1 MSYDEHKLPIFGH
14 NIFFFCLLTQIFFQ
28 VINERREYLRSLKQ
42 PQTANQEEG
51 SKKKNLA
58 FLDMLLKAE
67 EDGEK
72 FMSQKDIRDQVSTFM
87 FEVCILLT

>member
-1 MSYDEHKLPIFGH
+1 L
-14 NIFFFCLLTQIFFQ
+14 FQ
-28 VINERREYLRSLKQ
+28 VINERREYLRLLKE
-42 PQTANQEEG
+42 PQTPSTQKEN
-51 SKKKNLA
+51 SKRKNLA

-87 FEVCILLT
+87 FEVSSDIDIRHYPKNQVRNNDPF